1 MRTLHH
7 LLLILPIAAIP
18 AIADAEC
25 APPPPPRGEM
35 RAPPPPPPPIDISVC
50 KDKTAGTV
58 IETTTL
64 DGRTIK
70 GICQLVFLP
79 GRPPVEDKSR

>member
-7 LLLILPIAAIP
+7 LFLILPIAAIP
-18 AIADAEC
+18 AIAVAEC
-25 APPPPPRGEM
+25 DPPPPPRGEM
-35 RAPPPPPPPIDISVC
+35 RAPPPPIDSIIC
-50 KDKTAGTV
+50 KDKAAGTV
-58 IETTTL
+58 IETTTP

-79 GRPPVEDKSR
+79 DRPPVEGKPR

>member
-7 LLLILPIAAIP
+7 LLLILPIAVIP
-18 AIADAEC
+18 AIAVAEC

-35 RAPPPPPPPIDISVC
+35 RAPPPPPPPIDTSIC
-50 KDKTAGTV
+50 KDKAAGTA

-64 DGRTIK
+64 DGKTIK

-79 GRPPVEDKSR
+79 DRPPVEGKPR